1 MNYTG
6 LYRVIYTRYD
16 HESECYFPQGIN
28 YDLQEYVL
36 NLNIVS
42 M

>member
-6 LYRVIYTRYD
+6 LCRVIYTRYD
-16 HESECYFPQGIN
+16 HQSERYFPQGIN
-28 YDLQEYVL
+28 YNLQEYVL
-36 NLNIVS
+36 DLNIVS